1 MAQPKILLV
10 DDDSQFLYLV
20 QRYAD
25 ASGCTLIY
33 ANGANQAKSFALQE
47 TPDII
52 LIDIGPAPLE
62 KLKILHTLKTDPETG
77 HIPVYLCS
85 ASESAISGWEEEA
98 DGCLIKP
105 VMYEDFEK
113 IMANVRIEPEKHD

>member
-1 MAQPKILLV
+1 VAQPKILLV

-25 ASGCTLIY
+25 ASGWTLIY

-47 TPDII
+47 NPDII
-52 LIDIGPAPLE
+52 LIDIGPVPSE
-62 KLKILHTLKTDPETG
+62 KLTTLHFLKTDPATSQ
-77 HIPVYLCS
+77 IPVYLCS

-105 VMYEDFEK
+105 VMYEDFKK
-113 IMANVRIEPEKHD
+113 ILANVTIEPEKRD